1 MWFLF
6 GEDSEKVFWMKNV
19 TFPLDMIFI
28 DASFVIRKI
37 IRMVPP
43 CIQEP
48 CPRYYS
54 GAPVR
59 YVLEVPGGY
68 CGSKGVKEGQKVEY
82 TK

>member
-1 MWFLF
+1 MWFIF
-6 GEDSEKVFWMKNV
+6 SDDAERVFWMKNV

-28 DASFVIRKI
+28 DKSFAIRKI

-54 GAPVR
+54 GVPVR
-59 YVLEVPGGY
+59 YALEVPGGY
-68 CGSKGVKEGQKVEY
+68 CDRKGVKEGQKVELA
-82 TK
+82 K